1 MCLYAN
7 WGLVFKGLH
16 VMPVAQNTGLKWWA
30 LKRAIQ
36 CSPAICCLPLGTH
49 YRTFWC
55 FGFWGVLFGQQPL
68 NQMPFASGEPVRGT
82 LPQTIL
88 LMGWVGHA
96 SPIHCYKLVIFVIE
110 AIHLPFILCSC
121 PYCYG
126 PEPFLAAEGIKRKGQ
141 KELHLQGVQVHCQDW
156 CSHLSFLPQSH
167 TDEVFHACP
176 WVSGSDLGGDSSADL
191 EDDGTVSRD

>member
-16 VMPVAQNTGLKWWA
+16 VMPAAQNTGLKWWA

-36 CSPAICCLPLGTH
+36 CSPAICCLPLDTH

-126 PEPFLAAEGIKRKGQ
+126 PEPFLAADGIKRKGRASSAGCPGS
-141 KELHLQGVQVHCQDW
+141 LSGLV
-156 CSHLSFLPQSH
+156 LSFKLSSTIPHRWS
-167 TDEVFHACP
+167 VSCMSLGL
-176 WVSGSDLGGDSSADL
+176 WVWLGRGL
-191 EDDGTVSRD
+191 

>member
-1 MCLYAN
+1 M
-7 WGLVFKGLH
+7 
-16 VMPVAQNTGLKWWA
+16 
-30 LKRAIQ
+30 
-36 CSPAICCLPLGTH
+36 
-49 YRTFWC
+49 FWVLR
-55 FGFWGVLFGQQPL
+55 GFFGQQPL
-68 NQMPFASGEPVRGT
+68 NQTPFASGEPVRGT

-126 PEPFLAAEGIKRKGQ
+126 PEPFLVAEGIKRKGQ
-141 KELHLQGVQVHCQDW
+141 KELHLQGVQVHCQGR
-156 CSHLSFLPQSH
+156 CSHLSFLPHWKGQSYCRSH

-191 EDDGTVSRD
+191 EDDGTVNQD